1 MRAICI
7 PCHSTDTSVYCEKRY
22 MSASILAD
30 DKTHAAKAS
39 LFTSTRKQH
48 MLFWGALAALLVI
61 AVGMRLYGLGLPFDR
76 DGYDEGVY
84 WQTLLSM
91 RLGYPLYQHIFYS
104 QPPFFILSTYP
115 FYSLFGGT
123 LWSARLGIAIVSLFG
138 LLGALLLGKSLSGRL
153 GAIAAVLLL
162 VIDPLYLSQSQ
173 KIQAEASST
182 AFSFLAVGAAY
193 LWWEI
198 PEGAVGLLLATLSGV
213 ALALGILCKL
223 LSVSSLVPISLLLL
237 ARLWQIWRQEP
248 GISWR
253 IRSRGMRPIA
263 LLVISCLGTLLVVLL
278 PFVGAYSSV
287 IRDVVTFHTTAK
299 EILINNQI
307 HNKGVLKTYV
317 LTNLP
322 LVIAALFGMLWA
334 FLRRDWRFIPLLAWL
349 LVSIYMLYTVVPL
362 FYRHLIA
369 LDPPLIA
376 MAVLGLGRTLPASAF
391 GSRFRLPQVA
401 QIAQIL
407 AAVGIALVL
416 LNMVTDLPYYPSY
429 YQSAEKH
436 GSDASKG
443 LQARVVHDLRNAITP
458 DQYVVTDGQFVAAM
472 ADRETPPELV
482 DTSMVRV
489 VSGYV
494 TLQQLEAEAS
504 LPQVHAVLFFQGR
517 LFLPQVAG
525 FHAWVGQHFHL
536 KYTYGPG
543 QELWI
548 K

>member
-1 MRAICI
+1 
-7 PCHSTDTSVYCEKRY
+7 

-30 DKTHAAKAS
+30 DKTNDAKAS
-39 LFTSTRKQH
+39 LFTSTRKQN
-48 MLFWGALAALLVI
+48 MLFWGALAALLAV

-115 FYSLFGGT
+115 FYILFGGT
-123 LWSARLGIAIVSLFG
+123 LWSARLGIALVSLFG
-138 LLGALLLGKSLSGRL
+138 LLGAFFIGKSLSGRL
-153 GAIAAVLLL
+153 GAIAAVCLL

-173 KIQAEASST
+173 KIEAEVSST

-198 PEGAVGLLLATLSGV
+198 PEGAVGLSLAALSGV
-213 ALALGILCKL
+213 TLALGILCKL

-237 ARLWQIWRQEP
+237 ARLWQIWRKEP
-248 GISWR
+248 GIHWR
-253 IRSRGMRPIA
+253 SLRPSA
-263 LLVISCLGTLLVVLL
+263 LLIIASIGTMLVVLL
-278 PFVGAYSSV
+278 PFASAYSSV
-287 IRDVVTFHTTAK
+287 IRDVVTFHTAAREVLINSQVQNK
-299 EILINNQI
+299 EI
-307 HNKGVLKTYV
+307 LKTYV
-317 LTNLP
+317 HTNLL
-322 LVIAALFGMLWA
+322 LVIAAFFGLLCA
-334 FLRRDWRFIPLLAWL
+334 LLRRDWRFIPLLAWL

-376 MAVLGLGRTLPASAF
+376 MAVMGLGRAFPANALM
-391 GSRFRLPQVA
+391 SRFRLPQVA
-401 QIAQIL
+401 QIL
-407 AAVGIALVL
+407 VAVGIALVL
-416 LNMVTDLPYYPSY
+416 LNMVTDLPQYPSY

-443 LQARVVHDLRNAITP
+443 LQTRVVHDLRNAITP
-458 DQYVVTDGQFVAAM
+458 DQLVVTDGQFVAAM
-472 ADRETPPELV
+472 ADRETPAELV

-525 FHAWVGQHFHL
+525 FHAWVSQHFHL

>member
-1 MRAICI
+1 
-7 PCHSTDTSVYCEKRY
+7 

-30 DKTHAAKAS
+30 DKTNAAKAS
-39 LFTSTRKQH
+39 LFTFTRKQH
-48 MLFWGALAALLVI
+48 MLFWGALAALLAI

-115 FYSLFGGT
+115 FYLLFGGT
-123 LWSARLGIAIVSLFG
+123 LWSARLGIAFVSLFG
-138 LLGALLLGKSLSGRL
+138 LLGAFLIGKSLSGRI
-153 GAIAAVLLL
+153 GAIAAVFLL

-173 KIQAEASST
+173 KIEAEVSST

-198 PEGAVGLLLATLSGV
+198 PEGAVGLSLAALSGV
-213 ALALGILCKL
+213 TLALGILCKL

-237 ARLWQIWRQEP
+237 ARLWQNWRKDP
-248 GISWR
+248 GIHWR
-253 IRSRGMRPIA
+253 SLGPCA
-263 LLVISCLGTLLVVLL
+263 LLISAGIGTMLVVLL
-278 PFVGAYSSV
+278 PFASAYSSV
-287 IRDVVTFHTTAK
+287 IRDVVTFHTAAREVLINSQVQNK
-299 EILINNQI
+299 EI
-307 HNKGVLKTYV
+307 LKTYV
-317 LTNLP
+317 HTNLL
-322 LVIAALFGMLWA
+322 LVIAACFGLLCA
-334 FLRRDWRFIPLLAWL
+334 LLRRDWRFIPLLAWL

-376 MAVLGLGRTLPASAF
+376 LAVMGLGRTLPASAF
-391 GSRFRLPQVA
+391 VSRFRLSQVE
-401 QIAQIL
+401 QIARIL
-407 AAVGIALVL
+407 AVMGIVFVL
-416 LNMVTDLPYYPSY
+416 LTMVTDLPQYPSY

-443 LQARVVHDLRNAITP
+443 LQTRVVHDLRNAITA
-458 DQYVVTDGQFVAAM
+458 DQLVVTDGQFVAAM
-472 ADRETPPELV
+472 ADRQTPPELV
-482 DTSMVRV
+482 DTSMVRI

-494 TLQQLEAEAS
+494 TLQQLEDEAS
-504 LPQVHAVLFFQGR
+504 LPRVHAVLFFQGR
-517 LFLPQVAG
+517 LLLPQVAG
-525 FHAWVGQHFHL
+525 FHAWVSQHFHL

>member
-1 MRAICI
+1 MIAISI
-7 PCHSTDTSVYCEKRY
+7 PCHFTNTSVYCEKRY

-30 DKTHAAKAS
+30 DKTNAAKAS
-39 LFTSTRKQH
+39 LFTSTRKQN
-48 MLFWGALAALLVI
+48 MLFWGALAALLAI

-115 FYSLFGGT
+115 FYILFGGT
-123 LWSARLGIAIVSLFG
+123 LWSARLGIALVSLFG
-138 LLGALLLGKSLSGRL
+138 LLGAFLIGKSLSGRL
-153 GAIAAVLLL
+153 GAIAAVCLL

-173 KIQAEASST
+173 KIEAEVSST

-198 PEGAVGLLLATLSGV
+198 PEGAVGLSLAALSGV
-213 ALALGILCKL
+213 TLTLGVLCKL

-237 ARLWQIWRQEP
+237 ARLWQIWRKES
-248 GISWR
+248 GIHWR
-253 IRSRGMRPIA
+253 SLRPSA
-263 LLVISCLGTLLVVLL
+263 LLIIASIGTMLVVLL
-278 PFVGAYSSV
+278 PFASAYSSV
-287 IRDVVTFHTTAK
+287 IRDVVTFHTAAREVLINSQVHNK
-299 EILINNQI
+299 EI
-307 HNKGVLKTYV
+307 LKTYV
-317 LTNLP
+317 HTNL
-322 LVIAALFGMLWA
+322 LLIIAALFGLLCA
-334 FLRRDWRFIPLLAWL
+334 LLRRDWRFIPLLAWL

-376 MAVLGLGRTLPASAF
+376 MAVMGLGRAFPANALV
-391 GSRFRLPQVA
+391 SRFRLPQVA
-401 QIAQIL
+401 QIL
-407 AAVGIALVL
+407 VAVGIALVL
-416 LNMVTDLPYYPSY
+416 LNMVTDLPQYPSY

-443 LQARVVHDLRNAITP
+443 LQTRVVHDLRNAITP
-458 DQYVVTDGQFVAAM
+458 DQLVVTDGQFVAAM

-525 FHAWVGQHFHL
+525 FHAWVSQHFHL